1 MTTPE
6 MPQIPQMPQMQQAIS
21 TLRLLLASVRAKDDE
36 LEALSRQFRR
46 QLERAPRYAIQGG
59 NPLEVTL
66 NMMGEIQ
73 ERLDSV
79 ESQRKHLSAIR
90 SQAEAEL
97 EALSITDKIA
107 QAKEELSQLRANRD
121 AGEEVDEERITH
133 LANFIEEASIRAGE
147 AITDNFNAR
156 RL

>member
-1 MTTPE
+1 MT
-6 MPQIPQMPQMQQAIS
+6 MPQMQHAIS
-21 TLRLLLASVRAKDDE
+21 TLRLLLASVRAKDEE
-36 LEALSRQFRR
+36 LEALARQFRR

-79 ESQRKHLSAIR
+79 EEQRKHLAAVR
-90 SQAEAEL
+90 RQAEAEL
-97 EALSITDKIA
+97 VALNITEKIS
-107 QAKEELSQLRANRD
+107 QAKEELSQLRASRN
-121 AGEEVDEERITH
+121 AGEQVDEERIAE
-133 LANFIEEASIRAGE
+133 LERFIEEASIRAGE
-147 AITDNFNAR
+147 AITHNFNAR

>member
-1 MTTPE
+1 MTIPE
-6 MPQIPQMPQMQQAIS
+6 MPQMPQMQQAIS
-21 TLRLLLASVRAKDDE
+21 RLRLLLASVRAKQDE
-36 LEALSRQFRR
+36 LDAQARQFRR

-66 NMMGEIQ
+66 NLMGEIQ

-79 ESQRKHLSAIR
+79 ESQRKHLAAIR
-90 SQAEAEL
+90 RQAETEL
-97 EALSITDKIA
+97 EALNITERVSR
-107 QAKEELSQLRANRD
+107 AKEELSGLRDMRRE
-121 AGEEVDEERITH
+121 GEHVDEDRIAELER
-133 LANFIEEASIRAGE
+133 FIEEASIRAGE